1 MGGGLEFDLSRGAVP
16 ALWSCSLGSRWRPVL
31 QVADARHVPDGS
43 GLRPAPE
50 QRYRIDLSDGVHSQ
64 PGTLAASLNHLVRDG
79 SLRRGTVVR
88 LLNFVCDYNRRTITV
103 IQLQILQTECTLI
116 GSLKLYEPTR
126 KSGGFTTSMRYSLR
140 PDEPYFRGQHIH
152 QSCIPFKAE
161 ETANGL
167 SYHGP
172 CGGSSPTGGDK
183 SRSVALLAESAVW
196 KTIQEIKDENLGYS
210 DEPDFIKVKAFISFM
225 KSKRFCS
232 AACPLVVNGRRCNVK
247 ATGNGD
253 GTWHC
258 KSREQSR
265 ESRDGACHYKRCVHG
280 FDSCDY
286 GYLVRIQIQDHTGMT
301 YATVYEEAAKEIFGC
316 TAKDLFLMEHEEQD
330 YQQLGDI
337 KRVVACK
344 QYVLQLKVE
353 AKPFSDPH
361 GVECVV
367 LKAENVKPSAE
378 SHRLLGAINTHLRE
392 GLDSCRELG
401 GSIPSYT
408 GLSDF
413 KGHSTARSSN
423 SSHSISPGR
432 ARLLC
437 SPDRY
442 SQQANEY
449 DVKPSVHSGFG
460 AYGCGDHGSGID
472 GQRSRSPDFFVDRFH
487 GASGIDGQ
495 RSWSPDFFV
504 DRFHGS
510 SGTDGQRAWSPD
522 FFVDRVHG
530 ASGTDGQRAWSPDFF
545 VDRVHGASG
554 TDGQRSW
561 SPDFFVDRVH
571 GASGTDGQRSWSPD
585 LFVYRVHG
593 ASPAVNLA
601 PDVRCTHS
609 KRTTAH
615 GAGRSARKL

>member
-16 ALWSCSLGSRWRPVL
+16 ALWSCSLGSSRWRPVL

-50 QRYRIDLSDGVHSQ
+50 QRYSIDLSDGVHLQ

-79 SLRRGTVVR
+79 NLRRGTVVR
-88 LLNFVCDYNRRTITV
+88 LLNFVCDYYHRTITV
-103 IQLQILQTECTLI
+103 IQLQILQTECALI
-116 GSLKLYEPTR
+116 GSLKLYKPTR
-126 KSGGFTTSMRYSLR
+126 KSGGFTTSMRYSLK
-140 PDEPYFRGQHIH
+140 PDEPYFRGPHIH
-152 QSCIPFKAE
+152 QSCIPFEAE

-172 CGGSSPTGGDK
+172 CGGSSPPRGDTAG
-183 SRSVALLAESAVW
+183 SVALLAEPAVS
-196 KTIQEIKDENLGYS
+196 KTVQEIKDEYLGYL
-210 DEPDFIKVKAFISFM
+210 DKPDFITVKAFISFM

-258 KSREQSR
+258 KSRGQSF
-265 ESRDGACHYKRCVHG
+265 ESCDYGACHYNRCVHG

-286 GYLVRIQIQDHTGMT
+286 GYWVRIQIQDHTGMT
-301 YATVYEEAAKEIFGC
+301 YAAVYEDAAKEIFGY

-367 LKAENVKPSAE
+367 LKAENVNPSAE

-392 GLDSCRELG
+392 GLDSCWELG

-413 KGHSTARSSN
+413 KGRSTAN
-423 SSHSISPGR
+423 K
-432 ARLLC
+432 
-437 SPDRY
+437 
-442 SQQANEY
+442 Y
-449 DVKPSVHSGFG
+449 DVKPSGHSGFG

-472 GQRSRSPDFFVDRFH
+472 GQRSWSPDFFVDRFH

-504 DRFHGS
+504 DRFHGV
-510 SGTDGQRAWSPD
+510 SGTDEQRSWSPD

-530 ASGTDGQRAWSPDFF
+530 ASGTDGRRSWSPDFF
-545 VDRVHGASG
+545 IDRFHGASG

-571 GASGTDGQRSWSPD
+571 GAS
-585 LFVYRVHG
+585 
-593 ASPAVNLA
+593 PAVNLA
-601 PDVRCTHS
+601 PDVRCTRS
-609 KRTTAH
+609 KRTAAH
-615 GAGRSARKL
+615 GAGRSARKP

>member
-16 ALWSCSLGSRWRPVL
+16 ALWSCALGSRWRPVL

-64 PGTLAASLNHLVRDG
+64 PGTLAASLNHLVREGD
-79 SLRRGTVVR
+79 LRRGTVVR

-116 GSLKLYEPTR
+116 GSLKVYEPTR
-126 KSGGFTTSMRYSLR
+126 KSGYFLR
-140 PDEPYFRGQHIH
+140 PDEPYFRGRHVH
-152 QSCIPFKAE
+152 QSCIPFEAE

-172 CGGSSPTGGDK
+172 CDGSSPLGGGMAC
-183 SRSVALLAESAVW
+183 SVALLPESAVW
-196 KTIQEIKDENLGYS
+196 KTVQEIKDENLGYS

-232 AACPLVVNGRRCNVK
+232 VACPLVVNGRRCNVK
-247 ATGNGD
+247 ASGDGD

-265 ESRDGACHYKRCVHG
+265 ESRDYGACHYKRCVHG

-367 LKAENVKPSAE
+367 LKAENVNPSAE
-378 SHRLLGAINTHLRE
+378 SHRFLGAINTHLRE
-392 GLDSCRELG
+392 GLDSCWELG
-401 GSIPSYT
+401 GSIPRYT

-413 KGHSTARSSN
+413 KGRSTARSSN
-423 SSHSISPGR
+423 SSHSISPDR
-432 ARLLC
+432 ARWLC
-437 SPDRY
+437 STDRY
-442 SQQANEY
+442 SQQANKY
-449 DVKPSVHSGFG
+449 DVKPSAHSGFS

-472 GQRSRSPDFFVDRFH
+472 GQRSWSPDFFVDRFH

-495 RSWSPDFFV
+495 RS
-504 DRFHGS
+504 
-510 SGTDGQRAWSPD
+510 
-522 FFVDRVHG
+522 
-530 ASGTDGQRAWSPDFF
+530 WSPDFF

-571 GASGTDGQRSWSPD
+571 GASGIDGQRSWSPDFFVDRVHGASGTDGQRSWSPD
-585 LFVYRVHG
+585 FFVDRVHG
-593 ASPAVNLA
+593 ASRAVNLA
-601 PDVRCTHS
+601 PDVRCTRS